1 MINQQ
6 SSIADHQ
13 STIINAR
20 GETSMT
26 RRLFGTDG
34 IRGVANVDPMTG
46 ELAMQLGRAIA
57 HLFKEMKGRHRI
69 VVGKDTRLSGY
80 MLETAMASGICSMG
94 ADVMLVGPLPTPGIA
109 FITTSMRANAG
120 VVISAS
126 HNPYYDN
133 GIKIFSRDGFK
144 LPDEMEQRIEEFIF
158 SNHFHSLRPTA
169 SEVGKAHR
177 IDDAVG
183 RYVVFLKNTF
193 PNDLTLDGLRV
204 VLDCANGAAY
214 RVAPTVLEELGAE
227 VIPIGIEPNGENI
240 NADCGS
246 LHPEVMSRVVVE
258 RGADM
263 GIALDGDGD
272 RIVFVDSKGREVD
285 GDHILAICGL
295 EMLSHGRLNKKTV
308 VTTVMSNMG
317 LEKSIE
323 RAGGHVIRTRVGDR
337 YVVEEMVRGHF
348 NLGGEQSGH
357 TVFLDYNTTCDG
369 ILTALQVLAIMRRNE
384 RPLDE
389 LGRVMEPLPQ
399 VLYNV
404 EVREK
409 KEFSQ
414 IPEIDAKVKAIEK
427 ALGRTGRLLVRYSGT
442 EPLVRIMVEGEDEN
456 RLHQYARDLAEV
468 VKKHLGKES

>member
-1 MINQQ
+1 
-6 SSIADHQ
+6 
-13 STIINAR
+13 
-20 GETSMT
+20 MT
-26 RRLFGTDG
+26 RTLFGTDG
-34 IRGVANVDPMTG
+34 VRGVANVDPMTG

-57 HLFKEMKGRHRI
+57 HLFKEAKGRHRI

-94 ADVMLVGPLPTPGIA
+94 ADVMLVGPLPTPGIS

-144 LPDEMEQRIEEFIF
+144 LPDEMERQIEELIF
-158 SNHFHSLRPTA
+158 SNNLPSLRPTA
-169 SEVGKAHR
+169 REVGKAHR
-177 IDDAVG
+177 IDDAIG

-214 RVAPTVLEELGAE
+214 RVAPTVLEELGAD
-227 VIPIGIEPNGENI
+227 VIPVGVEPNGENI
-240 NADCGS
+240 NDNCGS
-246 LHPEVMSRVVVE
+246 LHPEVGSRLVLE
-258 RGADM
+258 KGADL

-272 RIVFVDSKGREVD
+272 RIVFIDARGKEID
-285 GDHILAICGL
+285 GDLILAICGL
-295 EMLSHGRLNKKTV
+295 HMLSEGRLKKNTL

-317 LEKSIE
+317 LERALKK
-323 RAGGHVIRTRVGDR
+323 AGGRVVRTKVGDR
-337 YVVEEMVRGHF
+337 YVVEEMVRGDY

-357 TVFLDYNTTCDG
+357 TVFLDYNPTCDG
-369 ILTALQVLAIMRRNE
+369 ILTALQVLAIMKRKE

-389 LGRVMEPLPQ
+389 LTKVMVPLPQ

-404 EVREK
+404 EVEEK
-409 KEFSQ
+409 KDLSEIPQ
-414 IPEIDAKVKAIEK
+414 ISKRIKSIDK
-427 ALGRTGRLLVRYSGT
+427 ALGRSGRTLIRYSGT
-442 EPLVRIMVEGEDEN
+442 EPLLRIMIEGEDEEK
-456 RLHQYARDLAEV
+456 LHGWAQDLV
-468 VKKHLGKES
+468 GLVKKHLGKEM

>member
-1 MINQQ
+1 
-6 SSIADHQ
+6 
-13 STIINAR
+13 
-20 GETSMT
+20 MT
-26 RRLFGTDG
+26 RKLFGTDG

-57 HLFKEMKGRHRI
+57 HLFKEVKGRHRI

-144 LPDEMEQRIEEFIF
+144 LPDDMEQRIEEFIF

-240 NADCGS
+240 NAGCGS

-272 RIVFVDSKGREVD
+272 RIVFADSKGREVD

-295 EMLSHGRLNKKTV
+295 ELLSKGRLNQKTV

-317 LEKSIE
+317 LEKSIK
-323 RAGGHVIRTRVGDR
+323 RAGGRVIRTQVGDR

-369 ILTALQVLAIMRRNE
+369 VLTALQVLAIMRRNE

-389 LGRVMEPLPQ
+389 LGRVMEPFPQ

-404 EVREK
+404 EVQERK
-409 KEFSQ
+409 DLSQ
-414 IPEIDAKVKAIEK
+414 IPEIDREIKTIERTLGKA
-427 ALGRTGRLLVRYSGT
+427 GRLLIRYSGT
-442 EPLVRIMVEGEDEN
+442 EPLLRIMVEGEDEN
-456 RLHQYARDLAEV
+456 KLHQYAQDLVEV
-468 VKKHLGKES
+468 VKKHLGR

>member
-1 MINQQ
+1 
-6 SSIADHQ
+6 
-13 STIINAR
+13 
-20 GETSMT
+20 MT
-26 RRLFGTDG
+26 RKLFGTDG

-57 HLFKEMKGRHRI
+57 HLFKEVKGRHRI

-80 MLETAMASGICSMG
+80 MLETAIASGICSMG

-144 LPDEMEQRIEEFIF
+144 LPDDMEQRIEEFIF

-193 PNDLTLDGLRV
+193 PNDLTLDGLRI

-240 NADCGS
+240 NAGCGS
-246 LHPEVMSRVVVE
+246 LHPEVMSRLVVE
-258 RGADM
+258 KGADM

-295 EMLSHGRLNKKTV
+295 ELLSRGRLNHKTV

-323 RAGGHVIRTRVGDR
+323 RAGGRVIRTRVGDR

-389 LGRVMEPLPQ
+389 LGHVMEPFPQ

-404 EVREK
+404 EVRERK
-409 KEFSQ
+409 DLSQ
-414 IPEIDAKVKAIEK
+414 IPEIDGKVKTIEK
-427 ALGRTGRLLVRYSGT
+427 ALGKTGRLLIRYSGT
-442 EPLVRIMVEGEDEN
+442 EPLLRIMVEGEDET
-456 RLHQYARDLAEV
+456 RLHQFALELVEV
-468 VKKHLGKES
+468 VKSHLGKENQT